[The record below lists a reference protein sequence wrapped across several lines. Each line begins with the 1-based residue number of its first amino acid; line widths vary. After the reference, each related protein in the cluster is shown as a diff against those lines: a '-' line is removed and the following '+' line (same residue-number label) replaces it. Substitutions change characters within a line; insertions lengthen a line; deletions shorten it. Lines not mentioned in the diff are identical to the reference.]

1 MSWASFT
8 FKQNFKERTDVR
20 HSKLRIVAVRVWKRL
35 HRLSAFVVVVV
46 VVVVVVFIRRVVVA
60 ERSVIIYDDR
70 RYLTAAGNISS
81 NPHLLT

>member
-46 VVVVVVFIRRVVVA
+46 VFIRRVVVA